1 MTPLR
6 CPACH
11 GSPCCCYRD
20 GDQDEGAWRWPY
32 LLVPLYAI
40 LRWVPATRE
49 GANRLGLVT
58 RRAMVAALVRAV
70 EVQPATGTRILEV
83 PEIRQ
88 AAT

>member
-1 MTPLR
+1 MEASGIPATILR
-6 CPACH
+6 PWYVLGPGH
-11 GSPCCCYRD
+11 
-20 GDQDEGAWRWPY
+20 WWPY

-49 GANRLGLVT
+49 GAKRLGLVT

-70 EVQPATGTRILEV
+70 EGQPATGMRILEV